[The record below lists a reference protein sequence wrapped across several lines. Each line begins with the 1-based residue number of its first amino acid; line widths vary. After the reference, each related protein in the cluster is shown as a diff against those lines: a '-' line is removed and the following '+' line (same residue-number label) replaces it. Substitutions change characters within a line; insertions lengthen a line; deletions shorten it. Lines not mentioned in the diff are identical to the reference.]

1 VLAVMDIILLVGGYF
16 TFVALERKTRRDGT
30 IGMH

>member
-1 VLAVMDIILLVGGYF
+1 MDAALLLGGYY

-30 IGMH
+30 AGMH